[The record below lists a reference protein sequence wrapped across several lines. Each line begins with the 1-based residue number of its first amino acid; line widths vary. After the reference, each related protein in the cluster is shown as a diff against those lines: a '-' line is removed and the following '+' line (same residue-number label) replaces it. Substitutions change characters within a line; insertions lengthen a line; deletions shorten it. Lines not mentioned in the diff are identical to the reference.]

1 MSLLDFTLNGT
12 GGSVVHVLL
21 EYTLNSQDTTNNKS
35 NITLRQHVQ
44 NNSTTFGY
52 TGQNNNI
59 QVDSSVKA
67 SNSGVSILST
77 YQDTTVAQWTGDIYH
92 NSDGTKSIT
101 VYNYFYS
108 GGTYGGAG
116 SASTTVTLPTI
127 PRDVSISSV
136 NVITDDEDTSTSV
149 SYSNPLGDAVDVGLQ
164 YSINS
169 GSSWTTLASRSSYT
183 SGANFA
189 LTTTELNN
197 LRSATAN
204 YATFLVRYYAHH
216 SGGSGNTAY
225 SSSYSRS
232 IINANPTFTDFDY
245 SDTNSA
251 TVAVTG
257 NNQYIIQN
265 KSTLRATIDTSDKAV
280 SLKSATMVQYNFDV
294 SGISVSQAYSTSTIN
309 KDIGVIGSSSNTPL
323 VVTAVDSRGY
333 QTAVS
338 KTVSVLPYVAPQ
350 VTATFTRQNN
360 FETSTD
366 VHIEGVVSRL
376 TISGVDKNTVN
387 STSGVQYRYKKTTDS
402 TYSSWVNKT
411 SSLSAGNVSVTDF
424 NVATTFD
431 RNYAW
436 DIQVQITDALSS
448 TILQVLL
455 PIGLPIFL
463 PSTDGHLYAR
473 TNKTT
478 PVDLSPVMV
487 SHVGML
493 IFTTTLTST
502 TAVSD
507 IYGGTWV
514 AWGLGRA
521 VVGMG
526 NNGTT
531 NYTTVE
537 QEVGAETV
545 TLTNAQLP
553 VLTGDGQFKP
563 YDSFSTSGIVSG
575 KSWSQTKNFASAA
588 GSASY
593 STLYGFQINF
603 GGGQSHEN
611 RQPSKTVYIYK
622 RSV

>member
-1 MSLLDFTLNGT
+1 MALLDFTLNGT
-12 GGSVVHVLL
+12 GGNVVHVLL

-35 NITLRQHVQ
+35 NITLRQHVL
-44 NNSTTFGY
+44 NNGTTFGY

-59 QVDSSVKA
+59 QVDGSVKA
-67 SNSGVSILST
+67 SNSGISILSA

-101 VYNYFYS
+101 IYNYFYS

-116 SASTTVTLPTI
+116 SASTVVTLPTI
-127 PRDVSISSV
+127 PRNVAITGIDVIA
-136 NVITDDEDTSTSV
+136 NDEDTTTSLT
-149 SYSNPLGDAVDVGLQ
+149 YSNPLGDAVDVGLQ
-164 YSINS
+164 YSING
-169 GSSWTTLASRSSYT
+169 GSSFTTLASRSSYA
-183 SGANFA
+183 SGANFN

-197 LRSATAN
+197 LRTATAN

-225 SSSYSRS
+225 TGNYSRS
-232 IINANPTFTDFDY
+232 VINANPTFADFDY
-245 SDTNSA
+245 SDTNST
-251 TVAVTG
+251 TVAITG
-257 NNQYIIQN
+257 NNQYIVQN

-280 SLKSATMVQYNFDV
+280 ALKSATMVQYNFDIG
-294 SGISVSQAYSTSTIN
+294 GISVSQAYSTSTIN
-309 KDIGVIGSSSNTPL
+309 KDIGAIGNNANTPL
-323 VVTAVDSRGY
+323 IITAVDSRGY
-333 QTAVS
+333 QTQVS
-338 KTVSVLPYVAPQ
+338 KTVNILPYNVPQ
-350 VTATFTRQNN
+350 VVATFTRQNN

-366 VHIEGVVSRL
+366 VHIEGIISRL
-376 TISGVDKNTVN
+376 TIGGTDKNSVN
-387 STSGVQYRYKKTTDS
+387 STSGVQYRYKKTTDG
-402 TYSSWVNKT
+402 TYSSWINKT
-411 SSLSAGNVSVTDF
+411 SSVSAGNVSVTNF
-424 NVATTFD
+424 NVASTFD

-436 DIQVQITDALSS
+436 DIQVKITDALDSN
-448 TILQVLL
+448 TLQILL

-478 PVDLSPVMV
+478 PIDLSPVMV

-493 IFTTTLTST
+493 IFTTTLDTVT
-502 TAVSD
+502 KVSD

-537 QEVGAETV
+537 QDFGSENVSLTTLQIPSHSHTSIDRMLLWDAGKTSMFGVG
-545 TLTNAQLP
+545 
-553 VLTGDGQFKP
+553 G
-563 YDSFSTSGIVSG
+563 TSGTQYAQSSG
-575 KSWSQTKNFASAA
+575 WG
-588 GSASY
+588 GSVVRN
-593 STLYGFQINF
+593 T
-603 GGGQSHEN
+603 GGGNSHEN

>member
-1 MSLLDFTLNGT
+1 MALLDFTLNGT
-12 GGSVVHVLL
+12 GGNVVHVLL

-35 NITLRQHVQ
+35 NITLRQHVL
-44 NNSTTFGY
+44 NNGTTFGY

-59 QVDSSVKA
+59 QVDGSVKA
-67 SNSGVSILST
+67 SNSGISILSS

-101 VYNYFYS
+101 IYNYFYS

-116 SASTTVTLPTI
+116 SASTVVTLPTI
-127 PRDVSISSV
+127 PRNVSISSV
-136 NVITDDEDTSTSV
+136 DVITNDEDTSTSV

-164 YSINS
+164 YSING
-169 GSSWTTLASRSSYT
+169 GSSFTTLASRSSYA
-183 SGANFA
+183 SGANFN

-197 LRSATAN
+197 LRTATAN

-216 SGGSGNTAY
+216 YGGSGNTAY
-225 SSSYSRS
+225 TGNYSRS
-232 IINANPTFTDFDY
+232 IINANPTFADFDY
-245 SDTNSA
+245 SDTNST
-251 TVAVTG
+251 TVAITG
-257 NNQYIIQN
+257 NNQYIVQN

-280 SLKSATMVQYNFDV
+280 ALKSATMVQYNLDIG
-294 SGISVSQAYSTSTIN
+294 GISVSQAYSTSTIN
-309 KDIGVIGSSSNTPL
+309 KDIGAVGNNANTPL
-323 VVTAVDSRGY
+323 IVTAVDSRGY
-333 QTAVS
+333 QTQVS
-338 KTVSVLPYVAPQ
+338 KTVNILPYNVPQ
-350 VTATFTRQNN
+350 VVATFTRQNN

-366 VHIEGVVSRL
+366 VHIEGIISRL
-376 TISGVDKNTVN
+376 TIGGTDKNSVN
-387 STSGVQYRYKKTTDS
+387 STSGVQYRYKKTTDG

-411 SSLSAGNVSVTDF
+411 SSVSAGNVSVTDF
-424 NVATTFD
+424 NIASTFD

-436 DIQVQITDALSS
+436 DIQVKITDALDSN
-448 TILQVLL
+448 TLQVLL

-478 PVDLSPVMV
+478 PTDLSPVMV

-493 IFTTTLTST
+493 IFTTTLDTV
-502 TAVSD
+502 AKVAQ

-537 QEVGAETV
+537 QDFGSENVS
-545 TLTNAQLP
+545 LTTSQIPSHSHTSIDRMLLWDAGK
-553 VLTGDGQFKP
+553 TGMFGIGG
-563 YDSFSTSGIVSG
+563 TSGTQYVQSSGWGGSVVSN
-575 KSWSQTKNFASAA
+575 T
-588 GSASY
+588 
-593 STLYGFQINF
+593 
-603 GGGQSHEN
+603 GGGGSHEN